1 MGTKLQTTIVTE
13 MPTLW
18 SIPQLVVSTFWSS
31 PTNTYYNTYIWL
43 HSKAVQAKAMH
54 QLVGEGQLKC
64 QKGREER
71 L

>member
-1 MGTKLQTTIVTE
+1 
-13 MPTLW
+13 
-18 SIPQLVVSTFWSS
+18 LVVSTFWSS